1 MLSIANLLSLP
12 NCVVRSESAFAPKLC
27 GLQRTNFCCQIV
39 VPTANQF
46 SLLDCSGCSES
57 VMLSICVACSEP
69 ILLLNC
75 IVRSES
81 IFAAEF

>member
-1 MLSIANLLSLP
+1 MLSLL

-27 GLQRTNFCCQIV
+27 GLQRTSFCCQIV

-46 SLLDCSGCSES
+46 SLLDCGGCSES
-57 VMLSICVACSEP
+57 ILLPICVACSEP

-75 IVRSES
+75 IVRSE
-81 IFAAEF
+81 FFFAEF